1 MARVGLLEDNSRIAR
16 LCITMLNLAGH
27 EVTLYDHAED
37 CLNALFAVKAKKDAH
52 GMYPS
57 QESLRTSSLPM
68 EVLILDLHL
77 PDMNGLDFLHHLQ
90 SHPTTQSLPLIFCT
104 AATDSEVRQAL
115 HIAPRA
121 CVVEKPFKLQALTSA
136 IAEVLHLSDE

>member
-37 CLNALFAVKAKKDAH
+37 CLNALFAVKAKKDAY

-68 EVLILDLHL
+68 ELLILDLHL
-77 PDMNGLDFLHHLQ
+77 PDMNVLYFLHHLKA
-90 SHPTTQSLPLIFCT
+90 HPTIHSLPFIFCT
-104 AATDSEVRQAL
+104 TSTNSQVRKTLNIVPQP
-115 HIAPRA
+115 IM
-121 CVVEKPFKLQALTSA
+121 
-136 IAEVLHLSDE
+136 